1 MAVSRAFGNTSSS
14 KIGVIVEPSVEK
26 VDLCADTKFIILG
39 SDGLW
44 DGISTDDVAKMASK
58 FENAREL
65 AEFLLKA
72 GLEGLN
78 ASQLDDNVSVI
89 VVPIT
94 NSCFTE

>member
-26 VDLCADTKFIILG
+26 VELCADTKFIILG

-44 DGISTDDVAKMASK
+44 DGIPTDDVAKMASK

-65 AEFLLKA
+65 AESLLKA